1 MDPGIACFVPCIDE
15 IKYVVD
21 TRSQNI
27 DIHKLDAYSKDKVE
41 LEIDGQ
47 VAVRCVDPIKA
58 CFSVAHCFESIRVY
72 ASSSARTCVGK
83 MTLQEILDNRSMVS
97 AKVQEDLMEDLKTWG
112 FNIRTFE
119 IKDIQPKNKK
129 VRDAL
134 KNQINAEVS
143 SKEKHINADSY

>member
-1 MDPGIACFVPCIDE
+1 
-15 IKYVVD
+15 
-21 TRSQNI
+21 
-27 DIHKLDAYSKDKVE
+27 
-41 LEIDGQ
+41 
-47 VAVRCVDPIKA
+47 
-58 CFSVAHCFESIRVY
+58 
-72 ASSSARTCVGK
+72 
-83 MTLQEILDNRSMVS
+83 MVS

-119 IKDIQPKNKK
+119 IKDIQPKNRK

>member
-1 MDPGIACFVPCIDE
+1 
-15 IKYVVD
+15 
-21 TRSQNI
+21 
-27 DIHKLDAYSKDKVE
+27 
-41 LEIDGQ
+41 
-47 VAVRCVDPIKA
+47 
-58 CFSVAHCFESIRVY
+58 
-72 ASSSARTCVGK
+72 
-83 MTLQEILDNRSMVS
+83 MVS

>member
-1 MDPGIACFVPCIDE
+1 
-15 IKYVVD
+15 
-21 TRSQNI
+21 
-27 DIHKLDAYSKDKVE
+27 
-41 LEIDGQ
+41 
-47 VAVRCVDPIKA
+47 
-58 CFSVAHCFESIRVY
+58 
-72 ASSSARTCVGK
+72 

-112 FNIRTFE
+112 FNIRTFK

>member
-1 MDPGIACFVPCIDE
+1 
-15 IKYVVD
+15 
-21 TRSQNI
+21 
-27 DIHKLDAYSKDKVE
+27 
-41 LEIDGQ
+41 
-47 VAVRCVDPIKA
+47 
-58 CFSVAHCFESIRVY
+58 
-72 ASSSARTCVGK
+72 

-119 IKDIQPKNKK
+119 IKDIQPKNRK